1 VLAAISLFG
10 FTIHTDPFY
19 YIAAA
24 LQAALT
30 PLIKWVGLALVATT
44 RPNFAGAKFDAVFRV
59 MLTLAAFVGAISL
72 VWGAVMGALRGDPAR
87 VARTAGRIVLAG
99 VLGVAMLVFAQI
111 AQMAIGAASAA
122 VASTMGVG
130 VGQFATRLS
139 GLLLASAIA
148 AGGPAIL
155 VLFLVALI
163 LGLIALWLTF
173 VVVAAATYA
182 VAVFVPISLMLSP
195 RVGRKVV
202 ELFAGLLLA
211 PFVVTTVLAVGLAVG
226 GSGAGNL
233 AASTGHFVE
242 GLVLV
247 WLAVWSPLTLLR
259 LIPMAE
265 GALAGALPNKS
276 VHQSMVGG
284 ASKAAKLGTAA
295 ATGGASAAAGAGA
308 GAGAAAGNS
317 GWLAGLSKATGGRV
331 KQADMGKWGSV
342 TPKGGDPNRADPER
356 AKWRHSK
363 NTDAG
368 GGGGPPP
375 ADPPPADPPPKDP
388 PPTPPPPPHKP
399 PPHKPPPTPPPPQN
413 PPPTPPPART
423 GDGDGGRSEPVSAPA
438 ASGAPAPPEPDRS
451 DPFYRLATERPPPPP
466 PPPPEGATI
475 TEPRPRAQPRPKPRP
490 SPSVSG
496 PGL

>member
-1 VLAAISLFG
+1 MLAAISLFG

-44 RPNFAGAKFDAVFRV
+44 RPNFASAKFDAVFRV

-111 AQMAIGAASAA
+111 AQMAVGAASSA

-211 PFVVTTVLAVGLAVG
+211 PLVVTTVLAVGLAVG

-265 GALAGALPNKS
+265 GALAGVLPNKS
-276 VHQSMVGG
+276 VHQSVVGG

-308 GAGAAAGNS
+308 AGAGAGAGAAGAGNS
-317 GWLAGLSKATGGRV
+317 GWLAGLSNVAGGRV

-342 TPKGGDPNRADPER
+342 TPKGGDPNRGE
-356 AKWRHSK
+356 WRQK
-363 NTDAG
+363 NTG
-368 GGGGPPP
+368 GGGDPPP

-388 PPTPPPPPHKP
+388 PP
-399 PPHKPPPTPPPPQN
+399 PPHKPPPTPPPPQK
-413 PPPTPPPART
+413 PPPTPTPDRT
-423 GDGDGGRSEPVSAPA
+423 GGGGGGRSEPAPTPVSTPA
-438 ASGAPAPPEPDRS
+438 ASGAPGPPEPDRS

-466 PPPPEGATI
+466 PPPPDGATI

-490 SPSVSG
+490 SPSVSE

>member
-1 VLAAISLFG
+1 MLAAISLFG

-19 YIAAA
+19 YIAQA

-111 AQMAIGAASAA
+111 AQMAIGAASSAI
-122 VASTMGVG
+122 ASTMGVG

-148 AGGPAIL
+148 TGGPAVL

-163 LGLIALWLTF
+163 LGIIALWLTF
-173 VVVAAATYA
+173 IVVAAATYA
-182 VAVFVPISLMLSP
+182 VAVFVPIALMMSP
-195 RVGRKVV
+195 RIGRKVT

-211 PFVVTTVLAVGLAVG
+211 PLVITTVLAVGLAVG

-233 AASTGHFVE
+233 AASTGRFVE

-265 GALAGALPNKS
+265 GAIAGALPNKS
-276 VHQSMVGG
+276 VHQHMTAG

-308 GAGAAAGNS
+308 AGAGAAGAAGS
-317 GWLAGLSKATGGRV
+317 SKWLAGLSNATGGRV
-331 KQADMGKWGSV
+331 KQADMGVWGSA
-342 TPKGGDPNRADPER
+342 TPKGGDPTRADPER
-356 AKWRHSK
+356 ARWRRPK
-363 NTDAG
+363 NTDTG
-368 GGGGPPP
+368 GGEPPP
-375 ADPPPADPPPKDP
+375 ADPPHEPPPKDP
-388 PPTPPPPPHKP
+388 PPPPPHKP
-399 PPHKPPPTPPPPQN
+399 PPHKPPPRSTPTQTGGGTGGQDGPVW
-413 PPPTPPPART
+413 TPA
-423 GDGDGGRSEPVSAPA
+423 APA
-438 ASGAPAPPEPDRS
+438 ATAPSDSQRWPWPTTGATTGPAPPHTG
-451 DPFYRLATERPPPPP
+451 YHTEQRVTVGQDGQAQVERRIIPSPP
-466 PPPPEGATI
+466 
-475 TEPRPRAQPRPKPRP
+475 PRP
-490 SPSVSG
+490 SPQ
-496 PGL
+496 P

>member
-1 VLAAISLFG
+1 MLAAISLFG

-173 VVVAAATYA
+173 VVLAAATYA

-195 RVGRKVV
+195 RIGRKVV

-276 VHQSMVGG
+276 VHQSMTSGVG
-284 ASKAAKLGTAA
+284 KAAKLGTAA

-308 GAGAAAGNS
+308 AGAAAGAGAAGAGAGAAGNS
-317 GWLAGLSKATGGRV
+317 KWLAGLSHATGGRV
-331 KQADMGKWGSV
+331 KEANMGKWGSV
-342 TPKGGDPNRADPER
+342 TPKGGDPNRGE
-356 AKWRHSK
+356 WRQK
-363 NTDAG
+363 NTG
-368 GGGGPPP
+368 GGDPPP

-388 PPTPPPPPHKP
+388 PPTPPPPHKPPPTPP
-399 PPHKPPPTPPPPQN
+399 PPHKPPPTP
-413 PPPTPPPART
+413 TPDRT
-423 GDGDGGRSEPVSAPA
+423 GGGGGGRSEPAPTPVSTPA
-438 ASGAPAPPEPDRS
+438 ASGAPGPPEPDRS

-466 PPPPEGATI
+466 PPPGGATI

-490 SPSVSG
+490 SPHVSG

>member
-1 VLAAISLFG
+1 MLAEISFLG
-10 FTIHTDPFY
+10 VHVHTDPFY
-19 YIAAA
+19 YIAEALSAA
-24 LQAALT
+24 LA

-72 VWGAVMGALRGDPAR
+72 VWGAAMGALRGDPAR

-111 AQMAIGAASAA
+111 AQMAVGAASSA

-148 AGGPAIL
+148 TGGPAVL

-163 LGLIALWLTF
+163 LGIIALWLTF
-173 VVVAAATYA
+173 IVVAAATYA
-182 VAVFVPISLMLSP
+182 VAVFVPIALMMSP
-195 RVGRKVV
+195 RIGRKVV

-211 PFVVTTVLAVGLAVG
+211 PLVITTVLAVGLAVG

-233 AASTGHFVE
+233 AASTGRFVE

-265 GALAGALPNKS
+265 GAIAGALPSKS
-276 VHQSMVGG
+276 VHQSMTSGVG
-284 ASKAAKLGTAA
+284 KAAKLGTAA

-308 GAGAAAGNS
+308 AGAGAGAAGAGAGAAGAGAAGS
-317 GWLAGLSKATGGRV
+317 SKWLAGLSKATGGRV
-331 KQADMGKWGSV
+331 KEANMGKWGSV
-342 TPKGGDPNRADPER
+342 TPHGGDPNRGE
-356 AKWRHSK
+356 WRQKS
-363 NTDAG
+363 TG
-368 GGGGPPP
+368 GGG
-375 ADPPPADPPPKDP
+375 DPPPEDPPPTPPSP
-388 PPTPPPPPHKP
+388 PPTPPPPRKPPP
-399 PPHKPPPTPPPPQN
+399 PPHKPPPTPPPT
-413 PPPTPPPART
+413 PTPARN
-423 GDGDGGRSEPVSAPA
+423 GGGDGGRSEPAPTPVSTPA
-438 ASGAPAPPEPDRS
+438 ASGAPEPDRS

-466 PPPPEGATI
+466 PPDGATI

-490 SPSVSG
+490 SPGVSG
-496 PGL
+496 PRL